1 MINIFLSFKTKYE
14 KNNMKFEVTMT
25 RFNEQKSKIHD
36 FNYVFNAH
44 FYFFTKNVTNIEI
57 QNHQLI
63 LPSLNINECK
73 YNFSALFSIQSI
85 KF

>member
-1 MINIFLSFKTKYE
+1 
-14 KNNMKFEVTMT
+14 MKFEVTMT

-57 QNHQLI
+57 QNYQLI